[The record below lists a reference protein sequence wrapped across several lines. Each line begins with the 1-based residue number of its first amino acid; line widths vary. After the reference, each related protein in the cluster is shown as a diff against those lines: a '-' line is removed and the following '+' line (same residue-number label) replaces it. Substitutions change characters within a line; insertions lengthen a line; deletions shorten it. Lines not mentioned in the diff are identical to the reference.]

1 MAPPAGRPTL
11 DSTAAHSSAGDL
23 GTAKAEDTR
32 TKQEVLETHEDSPD
46 STQAAEELE
55 PRPEAWPAEKPWPP
69 TRTHLER
76 IARPHATRTF
86 LLERGAHLRLRVI
99 REDGTEILTSIEG

>member
-1 MAPPAGRPTL
+1 MPVIGERGFLDAGNPGAP
-11 DSTAAHSSAGDL
+11 
-23 GTAKAEDTR
+23 KAEDAR
-32 TKQEVLETHEDSPD
+32 TKREVLETHEDSPD

-69 TRTHLER
+69 AQAHLVR

-86 LLERGAHLRLRVI
+86 LLERGAHLHLRVI
-99 REDGTEILTSIEG
+99 REDGTEVLTSIDG